1 VAYLRVSYA
10 EALARVGADGYR
22 PMLARPDITG
32 VYERRQA
39 SYAQV
44 ATVTV
49 TVDGRSPGDIA
60 ADILGRLGG

>member
-1 VAYLRVSYA
+1 
-10 EALARVGADGYR
+10 VGTDGDR
-22 PMLARPDITG
+22 PMLARPDLTD

-49 TVDGRSPGDIA
+49 TVDGRSPEDIA
-60 ADILGRLGG
+60 AQARVLLA